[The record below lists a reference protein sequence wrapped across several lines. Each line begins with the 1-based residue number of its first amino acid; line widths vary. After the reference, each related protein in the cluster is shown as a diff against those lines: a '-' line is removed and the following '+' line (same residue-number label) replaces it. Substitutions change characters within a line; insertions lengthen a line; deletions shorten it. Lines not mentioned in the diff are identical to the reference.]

1 MAEFDDEARDASVG
15 SVARRSFCRSERARV
30 AGDAQ
35 ELVVGRALSNRDLLG
50 LARGG
55 LLLLRLRG
63 HLRRLRELGRGR
75 GGVLVAP
82 ARGSLGVG
90 GGRALARR
98 RLAARSGSGG
108 GVLGRV
114 GPFDAGILG
123 VVGRVLRGGRGRR
136 GAARGLDVLD
146 IEVLRDRAKSGEGRG
161 EHRQRRARRERV
173 VSDARNRNLAR
184 KCGKK
189 TGGFLLTDAAR
200 TLLAGAR
207 RSRRP
212 AAEAMPTGRLARAE
226 AVLSSMSAILLSRR
240 VRTREAEV
248 TLRYDRKTASVK
260 HTELT

>member
-1 MAEFDDEARDASVG
+1 MVVSGDSRRGARRVDARGAARSRK
-15 SVARRSFCRSERARV
+15 STTRHAARRSGRSRGVAPLGARARI

-63 HLRRLRELGRGR
+63 RLRRLRELGRGR
-75 GGVLVAP
+75 GGVLIAP
-82 ARGSLGVG
+82 ARSSLGVG

-123 VVGRVLRGGRGRR
+123 VVGRVLRGGRGRG

-146 IEVLRDRAKSGEGRG
+146 IEVLRDRAYRG
-161 EHRQRRARRERV
+161 ERRGGIVSVARV
-173 VSDARNRNLAR
+173 TSASSPTLAIGISRR
-184 KCGKK
+184 KCGNK
-189 TGGFLLTDAAR
+189 D
-200 TLLAGAR
+200 
-207 RSRRP
+207 
-212 AAEAMPTGRLARAE
+212 GRFF
-226 AVLSSMSAILLSRR
+226 V
-240 VRTREAEV
+240 
-248 TLRYDRKTASVK
+248 D
-260 HTELT
+260 